1 MKKLVIVLT
10 GLFFVFTVSAQG
22 DSLQAPYKRFP
33 SFPPVKLLLPDSISH
48 FTKADLPKKMPIM
61 LMVFSPTCEHC
72 QHETAELINNI
83 DKFKNIFIVM
93 TTSMPFDSM
102 LAYREKYHLERYE
115 NIIVAQDTDYFLFT
129 FYQVHNLP
137 FLAFYDK
144 KKELIS
150 VFEGGL
156 PMKLVLKEFEK

>member
-1 MKKLVIVLT
+1 
-10 GLFFVFTVSAQG
+10 
-22 DSLQAPYKRFP
+22 
-33 SFPPVKLLLPDSISH
+33 
-48 FTKADLPKKMPIM
+48 M

-72 QHETAELINNI
+72 QHETEELINNI
-83 DKFKNIFIVM
+83 DKFKNILIVM

-102 LAYREKYHLERYE
+102 LSYREKYHLERYR

-156 PMKLVLKEFEK
+156 PMDKILEMFH

>member
-1 MKKLVIVLT
+1 MKKSVLVLISFIYT
-10 GLFFVFTVSAQG
+10 ATAIAQN

-33 SFPPVKLLLPDSISH
+33 SFPPAKLLLPDNVSY
-48 FTKADLPKKMPIM
+48 FTKADLPKKKPVM
-61 LMVFSPTCEHC
+61 LMVFSPSCEHC
-72 QHETAELINNI
+72 QHETEELINNI
-83 DKFKNIFIVM
+83 DKFKDIQIVM

-102 LAYREKYHLERYE
+102 LAYREKYRLERFK

-156 PMKLVLKEFEK
+156 PMDKILKVFH